1 MLNELFK
8 TESKNNPN
16 NLESHIF
23 DLNRS
28 QEIHNLYQSY
38 DGKAEFL
45 YIPSLNEI
53 QDVIKLH
60 KGCYYGMQDKAGNIV
75 SVMKLEKLQLPSP
88 FFVPPAYEKEDGQFL
103 GLSGLLVAKN
113 YRKQGIAR
121 TMITNALNS
130 LVQGNYKGIYADCD
144 YRNVAS
150 FSTLSSFLNF
160 AGYADGRNGAE
171 GEKTIY
177 TTFYLSFNKKDQ
189 MVIPNLNL
197 DFTKCKDLE
206 EVNHLLQRKMA
217 TLGSFSTHKVNYA
230 DGYNLLHV
238 FDEAIRQDTI
248 TLSLQDEKPVTIA
261 KKPLNISNNKTQGRQ
276 YE

>member
-1 MLNELFK
+1 MLNELLK